1 MQHNNQFRYA
11 LKLGLKDDC
20 VVYFILLLFA
30 PLFSTFMVQIVNVL
44 KTSLKAATGWARYV
58 NFTRFNTRIPA
69 MTPSVKVDSSR
80 LAAAK
85 PNANQIPAEYEKT
98 IATLLAT
105 DKTRRFLGFSFE

>member
-1 MQHNNQFRYA
+1 
-11 LKLGLKDDC
+11 LGLKDDC

-58 NFTRFNTRIPA
+58 NLTRFNTRIPA

-105 DKTRRFLGFSFE
+105 DKTRRFLWFSLV